1 MSQGKKFGAFG
12 GVFTPSILT
21 ILGVIMYM
29 RLGMVVGNAGTL
41 FTTIAIILLAH
52 IVSVTTGLSVSSV
65 ATDKK
70 IKAGGIYY
78 MLSRSLGLPIGGAI
92 GITLFVAT
100 ALSIALYLIG
110 FGESAMVVLS
120 DYLSIEEITT
130 NHLRI
135 IGSIALL
142 VIVTIAYISTSI
154 AIKSQYFILFAIVL
168 SLISIFLGTSEG
180 KGFDTSHVEGSTVGF
195 STLFGIF
202 FPAVTGFT
210 AGVAMSGDLK
220 DPKKAIPWGTM
231 SAVVVGLLVYIVL
244 SVFIHYSIPQAELIN
259 NNNALVQFG
268 LVPGLVIVGI
278 WGATLSSA
286 LGGILGAP
294 RILQAMSIDKITPNI
309 FGRGVGNDNEPRNA
323 LILTFII
330 AEAGILIGELNVI
343 AEIVAM
349 FYMAAYMFINLSCF
363 LEQWASPDF
372 RPKFKIYL
380 FVPLIGTIATFLLM
394 VQLNLAAAL
403 ISVAIMALVFIWLTR
418 RHLELGSGD
427 VWQSV
432 WSSVV
437 KIGLKNLGKK
447 STHKRNWEPNILL
460 FSGGTA
466 ARPHLLGFSKSIAG
480 RKGMISN
487 FDLIETPTA
496 EVLFPKHAQAVN
508 DDGYDDSIFHRK
520 QECQNIFQG
529 IEAIASTY
537 GFSGVEPN
545 TVMMGW
551 ARNTNHPI
559 GFSQMTKKL
568 GVLDYNV
575 LYLDYDKEKGFG
587 QYKRIDIWWKE
598 INQES
603 DLALQLVRMLLASP
617 DWSNTHVRILYLN
630 NDNGQKLIVEDAVR
644 KRLEALRVDAEVEI
658 VNNELEKKGFYE
670 VVKINSFEA
679 DLILLNIPEIEE
691 GKESTFIENT
701 NAFLDVMGTT
711 LLLKA
716 SSHFYDEEGFDP
728 LLEMKYQGEEF
739 ASLFIEKTDAV
750 VLGLPGY
757 ELLDKKIKII
767 DDEIHALNIAFVNRV
782 YDTWFDV
789 WNSYIGLFKERL
801 QAEDSPSIEKA
812 LEIEQKLLE
821 DIVDNRIGK
830 ITTAISLGIESHVE
844 AVSKL
849 VELSPTTIERIYTQ
863 EELKP
868 NPKDSPKLVRLKKK
882 YLRKKKQ
889 NIRFAKIVQHH
900 FENSYLYQFKT
911 KLNVLG
917 LSSFIVNKTLKDWSI
932 DNERADGL
940 NDLKDLLSI
949 QFKKEKGI
957 FLQELNSL
965 GRIFCNSITVDV
977 DKLDVNNL
985 SSNRE
990 EERTGK
996 VIKNAFL
1003 SIASYPEHWNSNQKH
1018 FTNQLL
1024 VNVQLTQVRKTLI
1037 PFVNQ
1042 STKKIDKGLIHSSL
1056 NLFNRIEEQIDEIS
1070 LEKLG
1075 VFEAKL
1081 LSVSNTINV
1090 DNLIKSITQKVDKSV
1105 NKYCDS
1111 SEVLSAKQINEFE
1124 NDQYDLTPSKIN
1136 VRKVVGHLIE
1146 NELVSK
1152 IKEVFQLSHNAVNS
1166 EVVKVE
1172 NALRLLKFT
1181 LQNKENESSNSN
1193 EIAEKVKESIAEAKE
1208 HLATVQIRL
1217 NGDIQTVLDLLKKML
1232 KDEII
1237 ISRADTLDGIILRE
1251 KTRKGAAKYLN
1262 NIKSRFEKINNG
1274 VDRLLIKAR
1283 DLFAITGYQHRTK
1296 SVQNPHN
1303 RLADFM
1309 DSVSLAPA
1317 IEKQL
1322 PFYYKQLFLGKH
1334 IAPDKPL
1341 QNRLS
1346 ELEMARKSIER
1357 FKAGR
1362 NGAILFTGDPFSG
1375 KSYLMHNVV
1384 NVYCE
1389 KKVYNIVAPM
1399 HTINFSEKLF
1409 DNSLNIATG
1418 IEGSYI
1424 QIMNELPEG
1433 SVLVF
1438 EDLELW
1444 WTRSTNGADLLNR
1457 IMSVVKSYGH
1467 KHLFLFDCNIYFYQ
1481 HIRQYIDIDSKLLT
1495 TITVSP
1501 LTTNEI
1507 NRAVM
1512 DRHSSGGV
1520 SFLWKGKLEKE
1531 LKQREQNQ
1539 LFKKLTSNSEGNVG
1553 LSFYMWLA
1561 NISSIDGSLLD
1572 LKKMESLE
1580 LPNVLLSDWNLM
1592 LLQILLHKQI
1602 DFNQLCTV
1610 YHTESSESINTTLQ
1624 SLVRAGIV
1632 LNSNNLFEIS
1642 PYALPYLIKYLRKI
1656 QLIN

>member
-65 ATDKK
+65 STDKK

-120 DYLSIEEITT
+120 DYLNIEEITT
-130 NHLRI
+130 NHLRV

-180 KGFDTSHVEGSTVGF
+180 KGFNTSHVEGTTVGF

-231 SAVVVGLLVYIVL
+231 SAVIVGLVVYIIL
-244 SVFIHYSIPQAELIN
+244 SIFIHYSIPQAELIN

-268 LVPGLVIVGI
+268 LVPGLVIAGI

-309 FGRGVGNDNEPRNA
+309 FGKGVGNDNEPRNA
-323 LILTFII
+323 LIFTFII

-372 RPKFKIYL
+372 RPKFKISL

-427 VWQSV
+427 VWQNV

-460 FSGGTA
+460 FSGGTS

-487 FDLIETPTA
+487 FDLIETPGA
-496 EVLFPKHAQAVN
+496 DVLFPKHEQAVN
-508 DDGYDDSIFHRK
+508 EDGYDDSIFHRK
-520 QECQNIFQG
+520 QECQNIFKG

-551 ARNTNHPI
+551 ARNTKNPI

-587 QYKRIDIWWKE
+587 QYTRIDIWWKE

-617 DWSNTHVRILYLN
+617 DWSNTQVRILYLN
-630 NDNGQKLIVEDAVR
+630 NDNSQKLIVADAVR
-644 KRLEALRVDAEVEI
+644 KRLEALRVDAEVEVI
-658 VNNELEKKGFYE
+658 NNELENKEFYE
-670 VVKINSFEA
+670 LVKINSFEA
-679 DLILLNIPEIEE
+679 DLILLNIPEIDE
-691 GKESTFIENT
+691 GKESTFIGNT

-739 ASLFIEKTDAV
+739 ASLHIEKTDTV

-757 ELLDKKIKII
+757 ELLDNSISII
-767 DDEIHALNIAFVNRV
+767 DDSIHSLNNAFINRV

-789 WNSYIGLFKERL
+789 WNSYIALYKERL
-801 QAEDSPSIEKA
+801 KAEVNPSVEKA

-821 DIVDNRIGK
+821 DIIDNRLGK
-830 ITTAISLGIESHVE
+830 ITAAISLGIESHVK
-844 AVSKL
+844 AVRKL
-849 VELSPTTIERIYTQ
+849 VELSPISIERIYSK
-863 EELKP
+863 EELKAD
-868 NPKDSPKLVRLKKK
+868 PKDSPKLARLKRK
-882 YLRKKKQ
+882 YSRKNKQ
-889 NIRFAKIVQHH
+889 NIRFAKVVQHH
-900 FENSYLYQFKT
+900 FDNSYLYHFKT

-917 LSSFIVNKTLKDWSI
+917 LSSFVINKTLKDWTS
-932 DNERADGL
+932 DNDINL
-940 NDLKDLLSI
+940 NDLKELLSVR
-949 QFKKEKGI
+949 FKKEKST
-957 FLQELNSL
+957 FLQELNAL
-965 GRIFCNSITVDV
+965 GRMFCNSITVDV

-985 SSNRE
+985 SLNRE
-990 EERTGK
+990 EERSSRA
-996 VIKNAFL
+996 IKNAFL
-1003 SIASYPEHWNSNQKH
+1003 SIAAYPENWHSNQKYL
-1018 FTNQLL
+1018 TNQLL
-1024 VNVQLTQVRKTLI
+1024 VNVQLNRLRKTLI

-1042 STKKIDKGLIHSSL
+1042 STKKLDQGFIQSSL
-1056 NLFNRIEEQIDEIS
+1056 NLFNRIEEQIDKIS

-1075 VFEAKL
+1075 EFEAKL
-1081 LSVSNTINV
+1081 LSVSSTINV
-1090 DNLIKSITQKVDKSV
+1090 DNLIESIMQKVDKSV
-1105 NKYCDS
+1105 VKYCDS
-1111 SEVLSAKQINEFE
+1111 SEVLSAKQVNEFE
-1124 NDQYDLTPSKIN
+1124 NNQYNLSPFKIN
-1136 VRKVVGHLIE
+1136 VQKVSGHLIE

-1152 IKEVFQLSHNAVNS
+1152 IKDVFQLAHNAVNS

-1172 NALRLLKFT
+1172 NGLRLLKFT
-1181 LQNKENESSNSN
+1181 LQNIENESANSN
-1193 EIAEKVKESIAEAKE
+1193 EITEKVKESLVEAKE
-1208 HLATVQIRL
+1208 QLVTVQIRL
-1217 NGDIQTVLDLLKKML
+1217 NGDIKTVLELLNKML
-1232 KDEII
+1232 NDEII

-1251 KTRKGAAKYLN
+1251 KTRKGAAKYLSN
-1262 NIKSRFEKINNG
+1262 VKNRFEKINNG
-1274 VDRLLIKAR
+1274 LDRLLIKAR
-1283 DLFAITGYQHRTK
+1283 DLFAITGYQNRTK

-1309 DSVSLAPA
+1309 DSVSLSP
-1317 IEKQL
+1317 ILEKQL

-1334 IAPDKPL
+1334 LSPDKPL
-1341 QNRLS
+1341 QNRLT

-1357 FKAGR
+1357 FKSGR
-1362 NGAILFTGDPFSG
+1362 TGAILFTGDPFSG

-1389 KKVYNIVAPM
+1389 KNVYNITAPL
-1399 HTINFSEKLF
+1399 HIINFSEKVF
-1409 DNSLNIATG
+1409 DNALNAATG

-1433 SVLVF
+1433 STLVF

-1444 WTRSTNGADLLNR
+1444 WTRFTKGADLLNR

-1467 KHLFLFDCNIYFYQ
+1467 KHLFLFDCNIYFYE
-1481 HIRQYIDIDSKLLT
+1481 HIRQYIDIDSKLLS

-1501 LTTNEI
+1501 LKTNEI
-1507 NRAVM
+1507 NEAVM
-1512 DRHSSGGV
+1512 HRHSSGGE
-1520 SFLWKGKLEKE
+1520 SFLWKGKPEKE

-1539 LFKKLTSNSEGNVG
+1539 LFKKLSSKSDGNVG
-1553 LSFYMWLA
+1553 FSFYMWLA
-1561 NISSIDGSLLD
+1561 NINSIEDGVLD

-1624 SLVRAGIV
+1624 SLIRAGIV
-1632 LNSNNLFEIS
+1632 LNPNNLFEIS
-1642 PYALPYLIKYLRKI
+1642 PYALPYLIKYLRKH

>member
-92 GITLFVAT
+92 GLTLFVAT

-120 DYLSIEEITT
+120 DYLNIEEITT
-130 NHLRI
+130 NHLRVV
-135 IGSIALL
+135 SSLALL

-180 KGFDTSHVEGSTVGF
+180 KGFDTSHVEGTTVGF

-220 DPKKAIPWGTM
+220 NPKKAIPWGTM
-231 SAVVVGLLVYIVL
+231 SAVVVGLVVYIIL
-244 SVFIHYSIPQAELIN
+244 SIFIHYSIPQAELIN

-268 LVPGLVIVGI
+268 LVPGLVIAGI

-294 RILQAMSIDKITPNI
+294 RILQAMSLDKITPNI
-309 FGRGVGNDNEPRNA
+309 FGKGVGNDNEPRNA

-372 RPKFKIYL
+372 RPRFKISL
-380 FVPLIGTIATFLLM
+380 FFPLIGTIATFLLM

-427 VWQSV
+427 VWQNV

-437 KIGLKNLGKK
+437 KIALKNLGNK

-460 FSGGTA
+460 FSGGTSS
-466 ARPHLLGFSKSIAG
+466 RPHLIGLSKSIAG

-487 FDLIETPTA
+487 FDLIETPGA
-496 EVLFPKHAQAVN
+496 EVLFPKHEQAVN
-508 DDGYDDSIFHRK
+508 DDEDDSIFHRK
-520 QECQNIFQG
+520 QECKNIFQG

-551 ARNTNHPI
+551 ARNTKNPN

-568 GVLDYNV
+568 GLLDYNV

-587 QYKRIDIWWKE
+587 QYERIDIWWQE

-603 DLALQLVRMLLASP
+603 DLGLQLVRMLMASP
-617 DWSNTHVRILYLN
+617 DWSNTQVRILYLN
-630 NDNGQKLIVEDAVR
+630 NDNSQKLIVEDAVR
-644 KRLEALRVDAEVEI
+644 KRLEALRVDAEVEV

-679 DLILLNIPEIEE
+679 DLILLNIPEIAAGE
-691 GKESTFIENT
+691 ESTFIGNT

-728 LLEMKYQGEEF
+728 LLEMKYQGDEF
-739 ASLFIEKTDAV
+739 ASLHIEKTDTV

-757 ELLDKKIKII
+757 ESLDKRITII
-767 DDEIHALNIAFVNRV
+767 DDSIHALNIAFINRV

-789 WNSYIGLFKERL
+789 WSSYIALFQERL
-801 QAEDSPSIEKA
+801 KAEDNPSIEKA

-821 DIVDNRIGK
+821 DIVDNRLGK
-830 ITTAISLGIESHVE
+830 ITAAISLGIESHII
-844 AVSKL
+844 AARKL
-849 VELSPTTIERIYTQ
+849 VELSPISIERIYSK
-863 EELKP
+863 EELKAD
-868 NPKDSPKLVRLKKK
+868 PKDSSKLARLKKK
-882 YLRKKKQ
+882 YSRKNKQ
-889 NIRFAKIVQHH
+889 NILFGKIVQHH
-900 FENSYLYQFKT
+900 FDNSYLYHFKT

-917 LSSFIVNKTLKDWSI
+917 MSSFMINKTLKDWSI
-932 DNERADGL
+932 DNENEINL
-940 NDLKDLLSI
+940 NDLKELLSV
-949 QFKKEKGI
+949 QFKKEKSI
-957 FLQELNSL
+957 FLQELNAL

-985 SSNRE
+985 SLNRE
-990 EERTGK
+990 EERSRK
-996 VIKNAFL
+996 AIKNAFL
-1003 SIASYPEHWNSNQKH
+1003 SIAAYPENWHSNQKH
-1018 FTNQLL
+1018 LANQLL
-1024 VNVQLTQVRKTLI
+1024 VNVQLTRLRKNLI
-1037 PFVNQ
+1037 PFINQ
-1042 STKKIDKGLIHSSL
+1042 SAKKLDKDFIQSSL
-1056 NLFNRIEEQIDEIS
+1056 NLFNSIEEQIDKIS
-1070 LEKLG
+1070 LDKLG
-1075 VFEAKL
+1075 ELDTEL
-1081 LSVSNTINV
+1081 LTISNTINV
-1090 DNLIKSITQKVDKSV
+1090 DNLIKSITQQVDASV
-1105 NKYCDS
+1105 LKYCDS

-1124 NDQYDLTPSKIN
+1124 NNQYDLSPSKIN
-1136 VRKVVGHLIE
+1136 VGKVSGHLIE

-1152 IKEVFQLSHNAVNS
+1152 MKDVFQLAHSTVNS
-1166 EVVKVE
+1166 EVVKIE

-1181 LQNKENESSNSN
+1181 LQDIENESSGSN
-1193 EIAEKVKESIAEAKE
+1193 EVIEKVKESLAEAKE
-1208 HLATVQIRL
+1208 HLITVQIRL
-1217 NGDIQTVLDLLKKML
+1217 QGDINTVLDLLNKML

-1237 ISRADTLDGIILRE
+1237 ISRADTLDGVILRE
-1251 KTRKGAAKYLN
+1251 KTRKGTTKYLN
-1262 NIKSRFEKINNG
+1262 NIKGRIENINNG

-1283 DLFAITGYQHRTK
+1283 DIFAITGYQNRTN

-1309 DSVSLAPA
+1309 DSVSLSPA
-1317 IEKQL
+1317 LENQL

-1341 QNRLS
+1341 QNRLT

-1357 FKAGR
+1357 FKSGR
-1362 NGAILFTGDPFSG
+1362 SGAILFTGDPFSG

-1384 NVYCE
+1384 NAYCE
-1389 KKVYNIVAPM
+1389 NNVYNIAAPI
-1399 HTINFSEKLF
+1399 HTINFSEKVF
-1409 DNSLNIATG
+1409 DNALNSATG
-1418 IEGSYI
+1418 IEGNYI
-1424 QIMNELPEG
+1424 QIMNQLPEG
-1433 SVLVF
+1433 CTLVF

-1444 WTRSTNGADLLNR
+1444 WTRSAEGADLLNR
-1457 IMSVVKSYGH
+1457 IMSVVKNYGH
-1467 KHLFLFDCNIYFYQ
+1467 RHLFLFDCNIYFYQ
-1481 HIRQYIDIDSKLLT
+1481 HIRQYIDIDSKLLS

-1501 LTTNEI
+1501 LKTNEI
-1507 NRAVM
+1507 KEAVM

-1520 SFLWKGKLEKE
+1520 SFLWKGKPEKV

-1539 LFKKLTSNSEGNVG
+1539 LFKKLTSKSDGNVG
-1553 LSFYMWLA
+1553 FSFYIWLA
-1561 NISSIDGSLLD
+1561 NISSIAGNVLD

-1610 YHTESSESINTTLQ
+1610 YNTESSESINTTLQ
-1624 SLVRAGIV
+1624 SLVRAGVV

-1642 PYALPYLIKYLRKI
+1642 PYALPYLIKYLRKH

>member
-1 MSQGKKFGAFG
+1 MSQGKKFGVFG

-100 ALSIALYLIG
+100 GLSIALYLIG
-110 FGESAMVVLS
+110 FGESAMIVLS
-120 DYLSIEEITT
+120 DYLDIDVITT

-142 VIVTIAYISTSI
+142 VIVTIAYISTSV
-154 AIKSQYFILFAIVL
+154 AIKSQYFILFTIVL
-168 SLISIFLGTSEG
+168 SLISVFLGTSEG
-180 KGFDTSHVEGSTVGF
+180 KGFDTSHVEGTKVGF

-231 SAVVVGLLVYIVL
+231 SAVAVGLTVYIVL
-244 SVFIHYSIPQAELIN
+244 SIFIHYSIPQAELIN

-268 LVPGLVIVGI
+268 LVPGLVVAGI

-309 FGRGVGNDNEPRNA
+309 FGRGVGKDNEPRNA
-323 LILTFII
+323 LILTFVI
-330 AEAGILIGELNVI
+330 AQAGILIGELNVI

-372 RPKFKIYL
+372 RPKFKISL
-380 FVPLIGTIATFLLM
+380 FFPLIGTIATFLLM

-460 FSGGTA
+460 FSGGTS

-487 FDLIETPTA
+487 FDLIETPGA
-496 EVLFPKHAQAVN
+496 EVLFPKHHQAIN
-508 DDGYDDSIFHRK
+508 DAINDDSIFHRK
-520 QECQNIFQG
+520 QECQNIFKG

-545 TVMMGW
+545 TVLMGW
-551 ARNTNHPI
+551 ARNTKNPI
-559 GFSQMTKKL
+559 GFSQMNKKL

-587 QYKRIDIWWKE
+587 KYKRIDIWWKE

-617 DWSNTHVRILYLN
+617 DWSNTKVRILYLN
-630 NDNGQKLIVEDAVR
+630 NDNSQKLIVEDAVR
-644 KRLEALRVDAEVEI
+644 KRLEALRVDAEVEV
-658 VNNELEKKGFYE
+658 VNNELENKGFYE

-679 DLILLNIPEIEE
+679 DLILLNIPEIEVGE
-691 GKESTFIENT
+691 ESKFIGNT
-701 NAFLDVMGTT
+701 NAFLDIMGTT

-739 ASLFIEKTDAV
+739 ASLQIEKTDTV
-750 VLGLPGY
+750 ILGLPGY
-757 ELLDKKIKII
+757 ESLDKKISII
-767 DDEIHALNIAFVNRV
+767 DDKIHALNIAFINRV

-789 WNSYIGLFKERL
+789 WSSYIALFQERL
-801 QAEDSPSIEKA
+801 KAEDNPSVEKA

-821 DIVDNRIGK
+821 DIVDNRLGK
-830 ITTAISLGIESHVE
+830 ITAAISLGIESHIT
-844 AVSKL
+844 AVRKL
-849 VELSPTTIERIYTQ
+849 VDLSPISIERIYSKQ
-863 EELKP
+863 ELKP
-868 NPKDSPKLVRLKKK
+868 DSEDSPKLARLKKK
-882 YLRKKKQ
+882 YSRKKKQ
-889 NIRFAKIVQHH
+889 NIRFSKIVKHH
-900 FENSYLYQFKT
+900 FENSYLYHFKT
-911 KLNVLG
+911 KLNGLG
-917 LSSFIVNKTLKDWSI
+917 FSSFRINKSLQNWTI
-932 DNERADGL
+932 DDDVSL
-940 NDLKDLLSI
+940 NDWKELLSV
-949 QFKKEKGI
+949 QFIKEKNI

-965 GRIFCNSITVDV
+965 GRIFCNSITLDL
-977 DKLDVNNL
+977 DRLDVNNL
-985 SSNRE
+985 SLNRE
-990 EERTGK
+990 EERTEK

-1003 SIASYPEHWNSNQKH
+1003 SIAAYPVNWHSNQKH
-1018 FTNQLL
+1018 LTNQLL
-1024 VNVQLTQVRKTLI
+1024 INIQLIQLKKTLI
-1037 PFVNQ
+1037 PFINQ
-1042 STKKIDKGLIHSSL
+1042 SAKKLDKGFIQSSL
-1056 NLFNRIEEQIDEIS
+1056 NLFNSIEEQLDKVS
-1070 LEKLG
+1070 LEKIG
-1075 VFEAKL
+1075 EFEAKL

-1090 DNLIKSITQKVDKSV
+1090 DNLVKSITQKVDKSV
-1105 NKYCDS
+1105 IKYCDS
-1111 SEVLSAKQINEFE
+1111 SEVLSVKQINDFE
-1124 NDQYDLTPSKIN
+1124 NNQYDLVPSKIN
-1136 VRKVVGHLIE
+1136 VRKVSGHLIE
-1146 NELVSK
+1146 NELVRK
-1152 IKEVFQLSHNAVNS
+1152 IKDVFQLAHNAVHS

-1172 NALRLLKFT
+1172 NSLRLLKFT
-1181 LQNKENESSNSN
+1181 LQKIENESSSSN
-1193 EIAEKVKESIAEAKE
+1193 EIIEKVKQSLAEAKE
-1208 HLATVQIRL
+1208 HLVTVQIRL
-1217 NGDIQTVLDLLKKML
+1217 KGDIKTVLDLLNKML

-1262 NIKSRFEKINNG
+1262 NVKSRIEKINNG
-1274 VDRLLIKAR
+1274 VDKLLIKAR
-1283 DLFAITGYQHRTK
+1283 DVFAITGYQYRTK

-1309 DSVSLAPA
+1309 DSISLSP
-1317 IEKQL
+1317 ILESQL

-1334 IAPDKPL
+1334 ISPDKPL
-1341 QNRLS
+1341 HNRLT

-1357 FKAGR
+1357 FKSGR
-1362 NGAILFTGDPFSG
+1362 TGAILFTGDPLSG

-1384 NVYCE
+1384 NAYCE
-1389 KKVYNIVAPM
+1389 KKVYNIAAPI
-1399 HTINFSEKLF
+1399 HTSNFSELVF
-1409 DNSLNIATG
+1409 DNALNSATG
-1418 IEGSYI
+1418 IEGSYM

-1433 SVLVF
+1433 STLVF

-1444 WTRSTNGADLLNR
+1444 WTRSAKGADLLNR
-1457 IMSVVKSYGH
+1457 IMSVVKTYGH
-1467 KHLFLFDCNIYFYQ
+1467 KHLFLFDCNIYFYE
-1481 HIRQYIDIDSKLLT
+1481 HIRQYIDIDSKLLS

-1501 LTTNEI
+1501 LKTDEI
-1507 NRAVM
+1507 NGAVM
-1512 DRHSSGGV
+1512 DRHRSGGV
-1520 SFLWKGKLEKE
+1520 SFLWKGKPEKD

-1539 LFKKLTSNSEGNVG
+1539 LFKKLTSKSDGNVG
-1553 LSFYMWLA
+1553 FSFYMWLA
-1561 NISSIDGSLLD
+1561 NISSIDGSVLD

-1580 LPNVLLSDWNLM
+1580 LPNVLLPDWNLM

-1610 YHTESSESINTTLQ
+1610 YHTESSERINTTLQ
-1624 SLVRAGIV
+1624 SLVRSGIV
-1632 LNSNNLFEIS
+1632 LNSNNIFEIS
-1642 PYALPYLIKYLRKI
+1642 PYALPYLIKYLRKH